1 MTNRLGFNTLET
13 NPSYWILIASLFSSL
28 SIVTVR
34 FIGNAFP
41 LIALLVA
48 KYIFVCFASF
58 ILLIYKKIPIFSK
71 EIALHL
77 LRFFFGGVSATLSI
91 YFAQRLPVA
100 VAQCCLYTTPIFVL
114 IIRCIYSLIIEK
126 RKVPWQQLLLGFLGF
141 IGCVFILCP
150 KGLDSLYETLF
161 MGVSYGIC
169 SSSALLI
176 LCHIGRKDE
185 PPLRSTFYF
194 STFCVFFGLIFLFF
208 FSPPLDLSSDSNE
221 LLLLLLLGLIT
232 LGVQLSKT
240 TGWSKGNV
248 ALNAVLTYTSLP
260 CSILMGFFIFGERL
274 SVTTVVGA
282 LLIVFVA
289 LNSIA
294 FHRKIRLSFIIKK

>member
-1 MTNRLGFNTLET
+1 MANRYGFTLET

-41 LIALLVA
+41 LVTLLVA

-58 ILLIYKKIPIFSK
+58 LLLIYKKIPLFSK
-71 EIALHL
+71 EVSLHL
-77 LRFFFGGVSATLSI
+77 LRFIFGGAAATLSI

-114 IIRCIYSLIIEK
+114 ILRCIYALLVEK
-126 RKVPWQQLLLGFLGF
+126 KKVPWQQLFLGFLGF

-150 KGLDSLYETLF
+150 NDLKNLYETLL
-161 MGVSYGIC
+161 MGFSYGIC
-169 SSSALLI
+169 SSCALLI
-176 LCHIGRKDE
+176 LCQMGRKDE

-194 STFCVFFGLIFLFF
+194 STFCVFFGLIFLFLF
-208 FSPPLDLSSDSNE
+208 SAPLDFSPDSNE

-274 SVTTVVGA
+274 SMTTVVGA

-289 LNSIA
+289 LSSIA
-294 FHRKIRLSFIIKK
+294 YHRKIHLSFITKK